1 MITPILTALILV
13 TQIHTEIVA
22 FDQNIAD
29 KVFKKKHPA
38 LLLLLGDEEKE
49 SYEFGAFAR
58 F

>member
-1 MITPILTALILV
+1 MITPILITLILI
-13 TQIHTEIVA
+13 TLTHTEIVA

-29 KVFKKKHPA
+29 RVFKKKHPA